1 MRLLNFGELTAVQQ
15 VPYSGLCFRC
25 FIMSKSA
32 EDFLKKWVGTYINAE
47 ARISAEANA
56 TAAECIEHGER
67 EGFSKADL
75 EKAAGGDLIGYLRRK
90 IIEASGE

>member
-1 MRLLNFGELTAVQQ
+1 
-15 VPYSGLCFRC
+15 
-25 FIMSKSA
+25 MSKSA
-32 EDFLKKWVGTYINAE
+32 EDFLKKWVGTYIHAPKREFRLRPTLRQLGVLN
-47 ARISAEANA
+47 
-56 TAAECIEHGER
+56 TAR

>member
-1 MRLLNFGELTAVQQ
+1 
-15 VPYSGLCFRC
+15 
-25 FIMSKSA
+25 MSKSA

-67 EGFSKADL
+67 GFFQS
-75 EKAAGGDLIGYLRRK
+75 
-90 IIEASGE
+90 